1 MFDAGAE
8 KMRLF
13 FALWPSDELRKR
25 ITNDTEG
32 AVLEAGGNRVPA
44 KNFHVTLAFLGQVR
58 HSSLDDIIK
67 TVRSVRFGPFFLEL
81 DRTGYW
87 PGSRVAWL
95 GPSTKDMALE
105 ALVENI
111 WDKLENLGFMREFA
125 IYQPHVS
132 LVRDVDAELGLTP
145 RAPITWPVDAFALVN
160 SVSTAAGTTYT
171 VLEEFTAGD

>member
-1 MFDAGAE
+1 MLNPGAE

-13 FALWPSDELRKR
+13 FALWPSDEIRSR

-32 AVLEAGGNRVPA
+32 AVLEAGGKRVPA
-44 KNFHVTLAFLGQVR
+44 QNFHVTLAFLGQVR

-67 TVRSVRFGPFFLEL
+67 TIHSVRFGPFELEL

-87 PGSRVAWL
+87 PGSRTAWL
-95 GPSTKDMALE
+95 GPSIKHMALL

-111 WDKLENLGFMREFA
+111 WDKLENMGFMREFA

-132 LVRDVDAELGLTP
+132 LVRNADAELGLTP
-145 RAPITWPVDAFALVN
+145 RAPIIWPVHAFALVN
-160 SVSTAAGTTYT
+160 SVSNSAGTTYT
-171 VLEEFTAGD
+171 VLEQFAAGD